1 MTTASPPLPSA
12 PPPPSPL
19 RAPSP
24 RQDELLEL
32 AYRYVLVHG
41 LADMSLRPLAKE
53 IGSSP
58 RVLLFLYGSKD
69 NLIRALLARARADE
83 LAAIEA
89 FNEAASPADLIDS
102 ALQVWTWLSAPEH
115 RHLLAL
121 WVEAYG
127 RSLVDPEGPWA
138 RFAEQTVQD
147 WLGLLAGRQRP
158 ALRSTQAGAAERT
171 AVLAL
176 LRGAMLDLLATGDA
190 DRTTRA
196 VTVVLKALRPD
207 PATGRL

>member
-1 MTTASPPLPSA
+1 VTA
-12 PPPPSPL
+12 PSPA

-41 LADMSLRPLAKE
+41 LADMSLRPLAKA

-69 NLIRALLARARADE
+69 NLIRALLNRARADE

-89 FNEAASPADLIDS
+89 FGEEGSPADLTDS
-102 ALQVWTWLSAPEH
+102 ALQVWDWLAAADH
-115 RHLLAL
+115 RHLLGL
-121 WVEAYG
+121 WVEAYA
-127 RSLVDPEGPWA
+127 RSLVDPAGPWG

-147 WLGLLAGRQRP
+147 WLGLLAGRQPR
-158 ALRSTQAGAAERT
+158 ARRHSQAGAAERT
-171 AVLAL
+171 AVLAV
-176 LRGAMLDLLATGDA
+176 LRGAMLDLLATGDTE
-190 DRTTRA
+190 RTTRA
-196 VTVVLKALRPD
+196 VALVLESLH
-207 PATGRL
+207 

>member
-1 MTTASPPLPSA
+1 VIAASPA
-12 PPPPSPL
+12 
-19 RAPSP
+19 RAPSA

-69 NLIRALLARARADE
+69 NLIRALLDRARADE

-89 FNEAASPADLIDS
+89 FKQAGSPADLTDS
-102 ALQVWTWLSAPEH
+102 ALQVWDWLAAADH
-115 RHLLAL
+115 RHLLGL

-127 RSLVDPEGPWA
+127 RSLVDPAGPWA

-147 WLGLLAGRQRP
+147 WLGLLAGRQPP
-158 ALRSTQAGAAERT
+158 ARRRTEAGAAERT

-176 LRGAMLDLLATGDA
+176 LRGAMLDLLATGDTG
-190 DRTTRA
+190 RTTRA
-196 VTVVLKALRPD
+196 VTLVLRCIIRSFAARPENFGK
-207 PATGRL
+207 TR